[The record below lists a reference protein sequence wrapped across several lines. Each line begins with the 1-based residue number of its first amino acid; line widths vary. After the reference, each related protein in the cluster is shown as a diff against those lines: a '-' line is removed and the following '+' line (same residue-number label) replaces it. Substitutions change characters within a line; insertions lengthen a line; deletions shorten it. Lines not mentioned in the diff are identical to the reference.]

1 MGPPAGPTAGLTA
14 GVTAGPH
21 VMKVPDGDALER
33 KGMCVYVGSASVY
46 GGVCGGGVS
55 MKGESRKE
63 FGLDV
68 LGREGWD

>member
-1 MGPPAGPTAGLTA
+1 MGPTAGPTAGLTA

-46 GGVCGGGVS
+46 ACMMGY
-55 MKGESRKE
+55 
-63 FGLDV
+63 L
-68 LGREGWD
+68 